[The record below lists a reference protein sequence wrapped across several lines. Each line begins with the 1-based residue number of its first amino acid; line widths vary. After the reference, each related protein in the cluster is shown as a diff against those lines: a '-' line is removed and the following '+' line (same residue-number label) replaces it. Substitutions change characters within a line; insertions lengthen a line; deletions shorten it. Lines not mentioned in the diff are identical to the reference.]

1 MSDIK
6 LPELPKPWDLQHDED
21 GRPQVLYTADQ
32 LREYAKQAA
41 ELEREACERAVL
53 DCAPRMPWSL
63 FDLGTGIWAEA
74 VYMCAKAIRRRPR
87 GTK

>member
-41 ELEREACERAVL
+41 ELERERILGLLRDVEEPAWYGSESPYDFYGGVAACMRA
-53 DCAPRMPWSL
+53 
-63 FDLGTGIWAEA
+63 I
-74 VYMCAKAIRRRPR
+74 R

>member
-41 ELEREACERAVL
+41 ELERERCIAAVVAAGPQDGPL
-53 DCAPRMPWSL
+53 KLITDG
-63 FDLGTGIWAEA
+63 F
-74 VYMCAKAIRRRPR
+74 VQAIR
-87 GTK
+87 GAK